1 MISLKHIAQ
10 STLKLVDERFRVSSD
25 QNWDELVTVLME
37 ETNFY
42 KAIKAIS
49 TSGNWPMRSD
59 EFELWQTY
67 FFMELAEYCHR
78 TRNLSVEGQMI
89 EHPRFMELLDFIQ
102 SLKKVTRLRGRD
114 DLIQELIDDPLAE
127 VNFKDQLIEH
137 LIRRQKREELQDL
150 MDLWEAET
158 RHDSTLL
165 TPENADILDLDM
177 HDTLDIGIVKGQVQ
191 EESREEEPVE
201 KMETFL
207 PKEASLD
214 GQRTPNQV
222 SPSRFKEERRARSIF
237 KEAQE
242 LEKNGK
248 PELALNHY
256 YFCRKELSRA
266 KASKTSLF
274 SDCATAIARCSAKI
288 ELNRQSAAAVLKV
301 EKPEVPSSGAKIIQ
315 RILWLVVLSLLA
327 LIAYR
332 AFEVYETEI
341 MEYLGYF
348 FQAKGRLFVEE

>member
-67 FFMELAEYCHR
+67 FFMDLAEYCHR

-177 HDTLDIGIVKGQVQ
+177 HDMLDIGSNEDRIQ
-191 EESREEEPVE
+191 EESDTEEPVAGIESNESGE
-201 KMETFL
+201 KV
-207 PKEASLD
+207 LD
-214 GQRTPNQV
+214 WPRATKQD
-222 SPSRFKEERRARSIF
+222 SSRRFSDERRARSIF
-237 KEAQE
+237 REAQA

-248 PELALNHY
+248 PELALNQY
-256 YFCRKELSRA
+256 YYCRKELSRA
-266 KASKTSLF
+266 DASKTALF
-274 SDCATAIARCSAKI
+274 ADCATAIARCSAKI
-288 ELNRQSAAAVLKV
+288 ELNRQSEPRVSRI
-301 EKPEVPSSGAKIIQ
+301 ERSETSGSKGKLAQ
-315 RILWLVVLSLLA
+315 RILWFLVLSLLA

-332 AFEVYETEI
+332 AFEVYQTEI
-341 MEYLGYF
+341 MEYLGYL
-348 FQAKGRLFVEE
+348 FQAQGRLFVKG

>member
-25 QNWDELVTVLME
+25 QNWDELVALLME
-37 ETNFY
+37 ESNFY

-49 TSGNWPMRSD
+49 TSGNWPMRSE

-78 TRNLSVEGQMI
+78 TKNLSVEGQMI
-89 EHPRFMELLDFIQ
+89 EHPRFMELLDFIH

-127 VNFKDQLIEH
+127 INFKDQLIEH

-150 MDLWEAET
+150 LDFWEAET

-177 HDTLDIGIVKGQVQ
+177 NDTIEMGEDQVSQ
-191 EESREEEPVE
+191 EEVKPQEVA
-201 KMETFL
+201 KMELDWQTL
-207 PKEASLD
+207 PEKE
-214 GQRTPNQV
+214 
-222 SPSRFKEERRARSIF
+222 SPRQFSVQRRARSIF
-237 KEAQE
+237 EEARK
-242 LEKNGK
+242 LEKSGK
-248 PELALNHY
+248 PDLALNQY
-256 YFCRKELSRA
+256 YYCRKELSRA
-266 KASKTSLF
+266 KASRTELF
-274 SDCATAIARCSAKI
+274 TDCATAIARCSAKI
-288 ELNRQSAAAVLKV
+288 ELERRARVAMAQ
-301 EKPEVPSSGAKIIQ
+301 EEVKESSVDKAIGVT
-315 RILWLVVLSLLA
+315 RLLWLIVLSLLVF
-327 LIAYR
+327 IAYR
-332 AFEVYETEI
+332 SFVVYESEI

-348 FQAKGRLFVEE
+348 FQAKGRLFTKS

>member
-25 QNWDELVTVLME
+25 QNWNELVTVLME

-42 KAIKAIS
+42 KAIQAIS
-49 TSGNWPMRSD
+49 ASGNWPMRSN

-78 TRNLSVEGQMI
+78 TKNLSVEGKMI
-89 EHPRFMELLDFIQ
+89 EHPTFMELLEFIQ
-102 SLKKVTRLRGRD
+102 SLKKVTRLRGQE
-114 DLIQELIDDPLAE
+114 DLIDELIKDPLAE

-177 HDTLDIGIVKGQVQ
+177 HDTLDIGG
-191 EESREEEPVE
+191 EEDKKQPAMPKKSPLSEHTPIELNWKAAPAINPGPEPV
-201 KMETFL
+201 
-207 PKEASLD
+207 AS
-214 GQRTPNQV
+214 R
-222 SPSRFKEERRARSIF
+222 KAKSIF
-237 KEAQE
+237 EEAKKLERTGKPQLALKHYYYCRQE
-242 LEKNGK
+242 LKRQ
-248 PELALNHY
+248 PEMSRSLN
-256 YFCRKELSRA
+256 A
-266 KASKTSLF
+266 
-274 SDCATAIARCSAKI
+274 DCATAIARCTAKVD
-288 ELNRQSAAAVLKV
+288 LARQHHASVHYSDL
-301 EKPEVPSSGAKIIQ
+301 EQSGNGRTSRVIQ
-315 RILWLVVLSLLA
+315 RVLWALVLG
-327 LIAYR
+327 LIAFIGWR
-332 AFEVYETEI
+332 VYVVYQAEI

-348 FQAKGRLFVEE
+348 FQAKGRLFLSN